1 MALSLNTALKNK
13 ILDGIGNSGAGV
25 SFDSGTLEIR
35 SGTRPADANT
45 ALAGTVLATVA
56 LPADAFAV
64 AAAGSMAKN
73 GTWQDT
79 SADATGTASYFTMH
93 DSTSTYRIDGDVAVG
108 SGDLQVDSVSFTA
121 GQQFTI
127 TGFTL
132 SV

>member
-13 ILDGIGNSGAGV
+13 ILDGIGNSGAGIN
-25 SFDSGTLEIR
+25 FDSGVLEIR

-45 ALAGTVLATVA
+45 ALAGSVLATVN

-64 AAAGSMAKN
+64 AASGAMAKS
-73 GTWQDT
+73 GTWQDPA
-79 SADATGTASYFTMH
+79 ADASGTASYFTMR
-93 DSTSTYRIDGDVAVG
+93 DSTSTYRIDGDVGVG
-108 SGDLQVDSVSFTA
+108 AGDLQVDSVSFTA

>member
-25 SFDSGTLEIR
+25 NFDSGTLEIR

-45 ALAGTVLATVA
+45 ALTGTVLATVP
-56 LPADAFAV
+56 LPADAFA
-64 AAAGSMAKN
+64 AAASGSMAKS

-79 SADATGTASYFTMH
+79 AADATGTASYFTMH
-93 DSTSTYRIDGDVAVG
+93 DSTSTYRIDGDVAT
-108 SGDLQVDSVSFTA
+108 SGADMNVDNTSFAA

-127 TGFTL
+127 TGFSL
-132 SV
+132 NI